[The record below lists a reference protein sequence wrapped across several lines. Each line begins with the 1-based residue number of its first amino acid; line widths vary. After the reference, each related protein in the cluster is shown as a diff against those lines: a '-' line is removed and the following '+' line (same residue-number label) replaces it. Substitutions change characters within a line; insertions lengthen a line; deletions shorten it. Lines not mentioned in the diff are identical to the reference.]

1 MTLSSASDEELMLQ
15 YKAGAYAA
23 FEELVRRHQRKV
35 YHFAWRSLGNPQAAE
50 DALQEIFLR
59 VVKHAPTYEP
69 KAKFTTW
76 LFTIARNWCIDE
88 GRKQTFRRT
97 ESLDAPLSD
106 EEGSATRLDMVP
118 NPQPGADQG
127 ADAMRIRRAL
137 DAALAKL
144 PAEQREVFLLREH
157 SGVQFK
163 EIAEMTGV
171 SENTVKSRMRYA
183 LEGIRAHMV
192 SVGIT
197 P

>member
-1 MTLSSASDEELMLQ
+1 MALSDASDEELMLQ
-15 YKAGAYAA
+15 YKTGAYAA

-35 YHFAWRSLGNPQAAE
+35 FHFAWRSLGNPQAAE

-76 LFTIARNWCIDE
+76 LFTIARHWCIDE
-88 GRKQTFRRT
+88 GRKQVFRRT

-106 EEGSATRLDMVP
+106 DEGSATRLDMVAS
-118 NPQPGADQG
+118 NQPGVDDG
-127 ADAMRIRRAL
+127 AEAVRIRRAL
-137 DAALAKL
+137 DAALQKL
-144 PAEQREVFLLREH
+144 PPEQREVFLLREH

-192 SVGIT
+192 GMGIT